1 MQIQSQAAARCPF
14 AHRRAES
21 APAAPPPT
29 VPNPP
34 KATDEFSIDEVM
46 CPVLKTGVREG
57 RLQVDAEGNATGLN
71 AYLRDDLKVGWALRQ
86 VFVKGG
92 KSASDS
98 SAAEGDTINLR
109 NLRGSSLD
117 HTADSQI
124 LRDGFSQERMDL
136 ALSFSADGE
145 RLTLADLGKFQQHL
159 LGEEPGLKGKLVG
172 GMEFAAV
179 VSVFGRTDALGQR
192 YISNA
197 DFVSLFR
204 DNKFPADWESRQVDK
219 TGLWDV
225 GAAAVEFFRDH
236 PGEAHSAMANQLPG
250 ASPSAGG
257 VCPFKHGQQFDLA
270 EAARA
275 HADKLA

>member
-1 MQIQSQAAARCPF
+1 MQISGSQPGGTCPY
-14 AHRRAES
+14 AHLHNQGRAGVV
-21 APAAPPPT
+21 APPIRE
-29 VPNPP
+29 NPP
-34 KATDEFSIDEVM
+34 KATGDFSIDEVM

-57 RLQVDAEGNATGLN
+57 RITVDAEGNATGLN
-71 AYLRDDLKVGWALRQ
+71 AYLREDLKVGWALRQ

-92 KSASDS
+92 KSATDRSG
-98 SAAEGDTINLR
+98 AEGDTINLR

-124 LRDGFSQERMDL
+124 LRDGFSQERLNL

-159 LGEEPGLKGKLVG
+159 LGEEPGLKGKFVG
-172 GMEFAAV
+172 GMEYAAV

-192 YISNA
+192 FISNA

-204 DNKFPADWESRQVDK
+204 DNKFPADWESRVIDT

-236 PGEAHSAMANQLPG
+236 PGDPQPRAEAAAKP
-250 ASPSAGG
+250 AG

-270 EAARA
+270 EAARV
-275 HADKLA
+275 HADHLQ